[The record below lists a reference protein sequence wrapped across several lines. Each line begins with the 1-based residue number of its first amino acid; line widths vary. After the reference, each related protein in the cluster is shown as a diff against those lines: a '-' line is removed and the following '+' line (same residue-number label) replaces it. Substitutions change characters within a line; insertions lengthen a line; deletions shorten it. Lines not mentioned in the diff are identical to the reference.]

1 MTLRSSDLQSDS
13 DPDSIRNSCDVFY
26 DVPYEND
33 GKLNIDGNKKLK
45 YSDSV
50 NYRRKWSW
58 TPPLKSENL
67 ISVPDAI
74 NFQSDTLA
82 K

>member
-1 MTLRSSDLQSDS
+1 MFQNTYNHNLRSNTHQQKNHEKVTVRREGGSTLKVSRTVKY
-13 DPDSIRNSCDVFY
+13 PFFY

-50 NYRRKWSW
+50 NYRRK
-58 TPPLKSENL
+58 
-67 ISVPDAI
+67 
-74 NFQSDTLA
+74 
-82 K
+82 